1 LRNTYAVDSYT
12 NFYST
17 KNIYSEEPLRL
28 FHGSHFPSDTTRLC
42 GKLALDERKRLGAV
56 LVNVL
61 LVSIGI
67 VAVAAVWVRSVAV
80 RLDDG
85 GASGRTLET

>member
-1 LRNTYAVDSYT
+1 MLLIHIQI
-12 NFYST
+12 F
-17 KNIYSEEPLRL
+17 IPLKYLQRRTSL
-28 FHGSHFPSDTTRLC
+28 AFHGSHFPSDTTRLC

-61 LVSIGI
+61 LVSVGV

-85 GASGRTLET
+85 GASGRTLEA